1 MVLIKEYTL
10 TTGRDSLQ
18 KITGQIKEAVSES
31 GIKDGIAVAE
41 TSHSTSGILKI
52 TVTGNE
58 VLEDIVKEMRKII
71 PARINYL
78 HQDGPENAAGHIKS
92 ALFGTSVSM
101 IIKDG
106 KLLIED
112 KQDVC
117 FADYDGPQIRTYR
130 VCVIGE

>member
-1 MVLIKEYTL
+1 MSALDERTL
-10 TTGRDSLQ
+10 VEPYDALAEQLRGLLEGERN
-18 KITGQIKEAVSES
+18 V
-31 GIKDGIAVAE
+31 IANLANC
-41 TSHSTSGILKI
+41 SALL
-52 TVTGNE
+52 NE

-130 VCVIGE
+130 VCVMGE

>member
-1 MVLIKEYTL
+1 M
-10 TTGRDSLQ
+10 GRKKKSPPPSFA
-18 KITGQIKEAVSES
+18 TAGTWHTHYVVTQIHEKPD
-31 GIKDGIAVAE
+31 IIPDGHVIGK
-41 TSHSTSGILKI
+41 HIMFL
-52 TVTGNE
+52 E

-130 VCVIGE
+130 VCVMGE